1 MNVTKEENKS
11 GFISRKMNITIKH
24 SIVEGNNSNT
34 TTGEEIGS
42 FINITNA
49 TAGSTMTVVTLSGQI
64 LVFLTI
70 YFDKR
75 LQTPTNY
82 YIISLA
88 CADFLI
94 SILSMPVWTIYTT
107 LNYWPFSQLLCDFW
121 NSLDYALCLIS
132 MHTIGFIS
140 IERYRSV
147 SNPLTHKIYLTAKQM
162 RMYLI
167 GIWITDFTI
176 WTVFIFM
183 TQRYY
188 APIRNPKDCG
198 VAYITEPI
206 LAISWGV
213 LMLTLP
219 VAITAIIYILIF
231 RIAQRAGVMNVK
243 ISKSKSG
250 ISFTNSVDMASEG
263 TVNASLDK
271 ESNNQ
276 KKDGSNSM
284 NNISTKGTKEEKERK
299 AVKTIALLLATFAIC
314 WLPMGALFI
323 AEGIAPGYLDISWMI
338 AGYWLGYANSM
349 LNPVCYAIGNPVFK
363 ESLSKYLCKC
373 RK

>member
-1 MNVTKEENKS
+1 MNFTTE
-11 GFISRKMNITIKH
+11 H
-24 SIVEGNNSNT
+24 SIVEGNDSNT

-42 FINITNA
+42 SINFINA
-49 TAGSTMTVVTLSGQI
+49 TAGSTLTVLTLAGQI

-107 LNYWPFSQLLCDFW
+107 FNYWPFSQLLCDLW

-132 MHTIGFIS
+132 MHTIVFIS

-147 SNPLTHKIYLTAKQM
+147 SNPLKHKVHLTARRMK
-162 RMYLI
+162 MYLI

-183 TQRYY
+183 TQRFY
-188 APIRNPKDCG
+188 APNRDPKECG
-198 VAYITEPI
+198 VAYITEPV

-219 VAITAIIYILIF
+219 VVITAVIYILIY
-231 RIAQRAGVMNVK
+231 RIAQRAGVVKVK
-243 ISKSKSG
+243 ISKSKSE
-250 ISFTNSVDMASEG
+250 ISLSNSGNVTSEG
-263 TVNASLDK
+263 TVIADLDK
-271 ESNNQ
+271 ESNIQ
-276 KKDGSNSM
+276 EKDGNKSM
-284 NNISTKGTKEEKERK
+284 KNIPNKGSKEEKERK

-349 LNPVCYAIGNPVFK
+349 LNPVCYAIGNPFFR
-363 ESLSKYLCKC
+363 ERLSKYLCQYCK
-373 RK
+373 